1 MKRTRFSNEIRIG
14 TKIRVN
20 KGQIETLIE
29 KDGSFGVFKSE
40 KYQIVRNILS
50 IMPEEIIR

>member
-14 TKIRVN
+14 TKIKVN
-20 KGQIETLIE
+20 KGQVETLIE
-29 KDGSFGVFKSE
+29 KDGVLGLFKSK
-40 KYQIVRNILS
+40 KYQIVRKILS